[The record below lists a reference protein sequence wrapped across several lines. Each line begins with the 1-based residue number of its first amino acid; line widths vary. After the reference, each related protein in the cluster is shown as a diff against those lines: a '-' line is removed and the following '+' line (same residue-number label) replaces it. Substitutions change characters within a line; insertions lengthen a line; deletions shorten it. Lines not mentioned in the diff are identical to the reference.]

1 MQNLDDAITL
11 LNNGTAKDTGLSGA
25 VGSKD
30 LIYGS
35 NTSTQASMWLKTA
48 YALKARYTMR
58 LLNKSANKTTDLQ
71 NILTYVSKSFA
82 NASEECKLAVY
93 DADSQLNPLWSFSY
107 SRNSLAASASLI
119 EKFVER
125 NDPRAPQAFL
135 EPDPTGYIAY
145 GYGGTQATDIA
156 GIKAAP
162 NGTPQELQ
170 NNYGMSMISWAMSA
184 PTLLISYHEVKFL
197 EAEALCRLGG
207 RLGEAKSALKAAITA
222 GFENLEN
229 SIIDAA
235 DTWVYDGDSDL
246 GADVA
251 EAYFTDEVEPLFD
264 ANPLQETMIQK
275 YLAFFGASGES
286 LEAYN
291 DYRRLKGAGE
301 NFIVLK
307 NPLNSSK
314 FPLRFGY
321 GADDV
326 LANPEVKA
334 AFGDGQYVYSEAVWW
349 AGGNK

>member
-1 MQNLDDAITL
+1 
-11 LNNGTAKDTGLSGA
+11 
-25 VGSKD
+25 
-30 LIYGS
+30 
-35 NTSTQASMWLKTA
+35 
-48 YALKARYTMR
+48 
-58 LLNKSANKTTDLQ
+58 
-71 NILTYVSKSFA
+71 
-82 NASEECKLAVY
+82 
-93 DADSQLNPLWSFSY
+93 
-107 SRNSLAASASLI
+107 
-119 EKFVER
+119 
-125 NDPRAPQAFL
+125 
-135 EPDPTGYIAY
+135 
-145 GYGGTQATDIA
+145 
-156 GIKAAP
+156 
-162 NGTPQELQ
+162 
-170 NNYGMSMISWAMSA
+170 MSMISWAMSA

-197 EAEALCRLGG
+197 EAEALCRLGD
-207 RLGEAKSALKAAITA
+207 RLDEAKTALKNAITA
-222 GFENLEN
+222 GFENLGN

-235 DTWVYDGDSDL
+235 DTWIYDGDSDL

-251 EAYFTDEVEPLFD
+251 EAYFTDKVETLFND
-264 ANPLQETMIQK
+264 NPLQETMIQK

-307 NPLNSSK
+307 NPQNSSK

>member
-1 MQNLDDAITL
+1 
-11 LNNGTAKDTGLSGA
+11 
-25 VGSKD
+25 
-30 LIYGS
+30 
-35 NTSTQASMWLKTA
+35 
-48 YALKARYTMR
+48 
-58 LLNKSANKTTDLQ
+58 
-71 NILTYVSKSFA
+71 
-82 NASEECKLAVY
+82 
-93 DADSQLNPLWSFSY
+93 
-107 SRNSLAASASLI
+107 
-119 EKFVER
+119 
-125 NDPRAPQAFL
+125 
-135 EPDPTGYIAY
+135 
-145 GYGGTQATDIA
+145 
-156 GIKAAP
+156 
-162 NGTPQELQ
+162 
-170 NNYGMSMISWAMSA
+170 MSMISWAMSA
-184 PTLLISYHEVKFL
+184 PTLLISYHKVKFL

-207 RLGEAKSALKAAITA
+207 RLGEAKTALKDAVTA
-222 GFENLEN
+222 GFENLGN

-235 DTWVYDGDSDL
+235 DTWIYDGDSDL

-307 NPLNSSK
+307 NPQNSSK